1 MRITDVYV
9 GYLKITRIIQIG
21 SILVKHGFKEM
32 ISHTFLGRR
41 IRKRRIRQHKP
52 VYTTQ
57 ERLRLTIEDLVVH
70 LAVLDFN
77 VAVDH
82 IVEASD
88 AGAGDLLA
96 DDIRFSGGQ
105 TLLDLLFGQVAA
117 AAAYFN

>member
-57 ERLRLTIEDLVVH
+57 ERLRLTIEDLGPTYIK
-70 LAVLDFN
+70 FGQ
-77 VAVDH
+77 
-82 IVEASD
+82 I
-88 AGAGDLLA
+88 LA
-96 DDIRFSGGQ
+96 DRPDILSERFRNYRPMPSLS
-105 TLLDLLFGQVAA
+105 TTIWRSA
-117 AAAYFN
+117 

>member
-52 VYTTQ
+52 VYTT
-57 ERLRLTIEDLVVH
+57 
-70 LAVLDFN
+70 
-77 VAVDH
+77 
-82 IVEASD
+82 
-88 AGAGDLLA
+88 
-96 DDIRFSGGQ
+96 
-105 TLLDLLFGQVAA
+105 
-117 AAAYFN
+117 

>member
-57 ERLRLTIEDLVVH
+57 ERLRLTIEDLGPTY
-70 LAVLDFN
+70 
-77 VAVDH
+77 
-82 IVEASD
+82 IIRSD
-88 AGAGDLLA
+88 PGRPAGYTLRTVQKRIEEITDQCPPFRRPSGDPP
-96 DDIRFSGGQ
+96 D
-105 TLLDLLFGQVAA
+105 
-117 AAAYFN
+117 